1 MKLTFFFVAIMLL
14 LGCQA
19 PAQTKWPAFSG
30 GKVSLITGV
39 EAEQRFKI
47 SERLGT
53 MELHGKPAKVKVAV
67 IEGENIVMSNLQDEE
82 WGKLAHIIVIKGNL
96 KVDSAITLSKS
107 QPDLLVLGNL
117 ETKLFMAGNAHQR
130 ITGDALIQYALLGG
144 GNDGAIKIDG
154 KTAVPYVVS
163 MDHDIGLNAPGV
175 EWFDWNEGTMN
186 LLLREIYNPV
196 RDQWNFDYLVQ
207 RIRDGKP
214 IRRSATRDT
223 TFQGIWTEWLELYG
237 RDSSALFF
245 ESFTDFLE
253 QENIILSFDYSDG
266 YDLPAEVFTL
276 EHLEELNCM
285 HVELNSLPPAI
296 QQCKKLKKLNLTFC
310 RLESIPAEVGNL
322 SELEELWL
330 SGNALKELPESIFGL
345 KKLTMLVL
353 DAGPFD
359 KEKQKQIQKRL
370 PKTAVMFY

>member
-1 MKLTFFFVAIMLL
+1 MKLSLYFLIPILL
-14 LGCQA
+14 TGCSA
-19 PAQTKWPAFSG
+19 PAQIKWPAFSG
-30 GKVSLITGV
+30 GKASLITGV

-47 SERLGT
+47 SEHLGT

-82 WGKLAHIIVIKGNL
+82 WGKLVHMIVIKGNL

-117 ETKLFMAGNAHQR
+117 ETKIFMAGNAHQR

-154 KTAVPYVVS
+154 KTAVPYVIS
-163 MDHDIGLNAPGV
+163 MDHDIGLNAPNAQ
-175 EWFDWNEGTMN
+175 WFDWNEGTMN

-196 RDQWNFDYLVQ
+196 RDQWNFEYLFQ
-207 RIRDGKP
+207 RIREGKP

-237 RDSSALFF
+237 RDSSALYF
-245 ESFTDFLE
+245 ESFTSFLE
-253 QENIILSFDYSDG
+253 QENIMLSLNYSDG
-266 YDLPAEVFTL
+266 YDLPAEVFKL
-276 EHLEELNCM
+276 GHLEELNCM
-285 HVELNSLPPAI
+285 HIQLNSLPPAI

-310 RLESIPAEVGNL
+310 RLESIPAEIGNL

-330 SGNALKELPESIFGL
+330 SGNQLKELPESIFGL
-345 KKLTMLVL
+345 KKLTTLVL
-353 DAGPFD
+353 DAEPFD

>member
-1 MKLTFFFVAIMLL
+1 MKLSLYFLIPILL
-14 LGCQA
+14 TGCQA
-19 PAQTKWPAFSG
+19 PAQVKWPAFSG

-53 MELHGKPAKVKVAV
+53 MDLHGKPAKVKVAV

-107 QPDLLVLGNL
+107 EPDLLVLGNL
-117 ETKLFMAGNAHQR
+117 ETKVFMVGNAHQR

-163 MDHDIGLNAPGV
+163 MDHDIGLNAPGA

-196 RDQWNFDYLVQ
+196 RDQWNFEYLVQ
-207 RIRDGKP
+207 RIREGKP

-223 TFQGIWTEWLELYG
+223 TFQGIWTEWLGLYG

-253 QENIILSFDYSDG
+253 QENIILSLDYSDG

-285 HVELNSLPPAI
+285 HVQLKSLPSAI
-296 QQCKKLKKLNLTFC
+296 QQCKKLKKLNLTYC
-310 RLESIPAEVGNL
+310 RLEKIPKEVGNL

-330 SGNALKELPESIFGL
+330 LGNPLKELPESIFGL
-345 KKLTMLVL
+345 KKLTMLAL
-353 DAGPFD
+353 DEELFN
-359 KEKQKQIQKRL
+359 KEQQKQIQKRL
-370 PKTAVMFY
+370 PKTAVMFN

>member
-1 MKLTFFFVAIMLL
+1 MKLSLCFLILFLL
-14 LGCQA
+14 TGCQA

-47 SERLGT
+47 SEQLGT
-53 MELHGKPAKVKVAV
+53 MELHGKPGKVKVAV

-82 WGKLAHIIVIKGNL
+82 WGKLAHMIVIKGNL
-96 KVDSAITLSKS
+96 KVDSAITLTKS

-117 ETKLFMAGNAHQR
+117 ETKVFMVGNAHQR
-130 ITGDALIQYALLGG
+130 ITGDALVQYALLGD

-163 MDHDIGLNAPGV
+163 MDHDIGLNAPGA
-175 EWFDWNEGTMN
+175 EWFDWDEGTMN

-196 RDQWNFDYLVQ
+196 RDLWNFEYLVQ
-207 RIRDGKP
+207 RIREGKP

-285 HVELNSLPPAI
+285 HVQLKSLHPAI
-296 QQCKKLKKLNLTFC
+296 QQCKKLKKLNLTNC
-310 RLESIPAEVGNL
+310 RLEKIPKEVGNL

-330 SGNALKELPESIFGL
+330 LGNPLKELPESIFGL
-345 KKLTMLVL
+345 KKLTVLVL
-353 DAGPFD
+353 DEAPFN
-359 KEKQKQIQKRL
+359 KEQQKQIQKRL
-370 PKTAVMFY
+370 PKTAVMFN

>member
-1 MKLTFFFVAIMLL
+1 MKLFLYFLIPILL
-14 LGCQA
+14 TGCLA
-19 PAQTKWPAFSG
+19 PAQIKWPAFSG

-47 SERLGT
+47 GERLGT

-67 IEGENIVMSNLQDEE
+67 IEGENIVMSNFQGEE

-117 ETKLFMAGNAHQR
+117 ETKVFMAGNAHQR

-144 GNDGAIKIDG
+144 GNDGSIKIDG

-163 MDHDIGLNAPGV
+163 MDHDIGLNAPGA

-196 RDQWNFDYLVQ
+196 RDQWNFDYMVK
-207 RIRDGKP
+207 RIREGKP

-223 TFQGIWTEWLELYG
+223 TFQGIWKEWLELYG
-237 RDSSALFF
+237 RDSTALYF
-245 ESFTDFLE
+245 ESFTSFLE
-253 QENIILSFDYSDG
+253 QENILLSFDYSDG
-266 YDLPAEVFTL
+266 YDLPAEIFEL
-276 EHLEELNCM
+276 AHLEELNCM
-285 HVELNSLPPAI
+285 RVQLKSLPPAI

-310 RLESIPAEVGNL
+310 RLESIPKEVGNL

-330 SGNALKELPESIFGL
+330 SGNQLKELPESIFGL

-353 DAGPFD
+353 DADPFD
-359 KEKQKQIQKRL
+359 KEEQKQIQKRL

>member
-1 MKLTFFFVAIMLL
+1 MKLSLYFLISILL
-14 LGCQA
+14 TGCQA
-19 PAQTKWPAFSG
+19 PAQVKWPAFSG

-67 IEGENIVMSNLQDEE
+67 IEGENIVMSNLRDEE
-82 WGKLAHIIVIKGNL
+82 WGKLAHMIVIKGNL
-96 KVDSAITLSKS
+96 KVDSAITLAKS

-117 ETKLFMAGNAHQR
+117 ETKVFTVGNAHQR

-163 MDHDIGLNAPGV
+163 MDHDIGLNASGAQ
-175 EWFDWNEGTMN
+175 WFDWNEGTMN

-223 TFQGIWTEWLELYG
+223 TFQGIWTEWLDLYG

-285 HVELNSLPPAI
+285 HVELNSLSPAI
-296 QQCKKLKKLNLTFC
+296 QQCKKLKKLNLTYC
-310 RLESIPAEVGNL
+310 RLEKIPKEVGNL

-330 SGNALKELPESIFGL
+330 LGNPLKELPESIFGL
-345 KKLTMLVL
+345 KKLTVLVL
-353 DAGPFD
+353 DEELFN
-359 KEKQKQIQKRL
+359 KEQQKQIQKRL
-370 PKTAVMFY
+370 PKTAVMFN

>member
-19 PAQTKWPAFSG
+19 PAQVKWPAFSG

-67 IEGENIVMSNLQDEE
+67 IEGENIVMSNLRDEE
-82 WGKLAHIIVIKGNL
+82 WGKLAHMIVIKGNL
-96 KVDSAITLSKS
+96 KVDSAITLAKS

-117 ETKLFMAGNAHQR
+117 ETKVFTVGNAHQR

-163 MDHDIGLNAPGV
+163 MDHDIGLNASGAQ
-175 EWFDWNEGTMN
+175 WFDWNEGTMN

-223 TFQGIWTEWLELYG
+223 TFQGIWTEWLDLYG

-296 QQCKKLKKLNLTFC
+296 QQCKKLKKLNLTYC
-310 RLESIPAEVGNL
+310 RLEKIPKEVGNL

-330 SGNALKELPESIFGL
+330 LGNPLKELPESIFGL
-345 KKLTMLVL
+345 KKLTVLVL
-353 DAGPFD
+353 DEELFN
-359 KEKQKQIQKRL
+359 KEQQKQIQKRL
-370 PKTAVMFY
+370 PKTAVMFN

>member
-1 MKLTFFFVAIMLL
+1 MKLSLCFLILFLL
-14 LGCQA
+14 TGCQA

-47 SERLGT
+47 SEQLGT
-53 MELHGKPAKVKVAV
+53 MELHGKPGKVKVAV

-82 WGKLAHIIVIKGNL
+82 WGKLAHMIVIKGNL
-96 KVDSAITLSKS
+96 KVDSAITLTKS

-117 ETKLFMAGNAHQR
+117 ETKVFMVGNAHQR
-130 ITGDALIQYALLGG
+130 ITGDALVQYALLGD

-163 MDHDIGLNAPGV
+163 MDHDIGLNAPGA
-175 EWFDWNEGTMN
+175 EWFDWDEGTMN

-196 RDQWNFDYLVQ
+196 RDLWNFEYLVQ
-207 RIRDGKP
+207 RIREGKP

-223 TFQGIWTEWLELYG
+223 TFQGIWTEWLGLYG

-285 HVELNSLPPAI
+285 HVQLKSLHPAI
-296 QQCKKLKKLNLTFC
+296 QQCKKLKKLNLTNC
-310 RLESIPAEVGNL
+310 RLEKIPKEVGNL

-330 SGNALKELPESIFGL
+330 LGNPLKELPESIFGL
-345 KKLTMLVL
+345 KKLTVLVL
-353 DAGPFD
+353 DEAPFN
-359 KEKQKQIQKRL
+359 KEQQKQIQKRL
-370 PKTAVMFY
+370 PKTAVMFN